1 MGHRYARCLV
11 MAGGG
16 FRFGYYLGLHAALA
30 AQGRAPD
37 VLLASCGG
45 AIAAAVI
52 QALAGAGARR
62 DWLASPAM
70 HAFCRSLQARPGAT
84 LGGALAGALAR
95 FCNRQPAPRVPDL
108 FNDYLFELPARL
120 PLPAAPDPAPG
131 PAVAFIAGT
140 LLYGEHEVGQ
150 PRGARPLFAETV
162 LCDARTAAL
171 LQGGRAPM
179 DDPRWGHGVIAPDL
193 RTVTDMP
200 VADAVRASIADM
212 FYFRCHAH
220 AGRHYLG
227 GAIDL
232 VPVEIARQLANEV
245 FMEHKAP
252 YDHTLATPAL
262 RAVLGVDGHRRMRHV
277 MHADLHAHPGRCN
290 YDTSDMRRALPHALL
305 RKRLR
310 WAANRIE
317 LAAPEQLSDYRRLVD
332 AQWHYGHQC
341 GQRLA

>member
-1 MGHRYARCLV
+1 

-37 VLLASCGG
+37 VLLANCGG
-45 AIAAAVI
+45 AIAAAII
-52 QALAGAGARR
+52 QALPDAAARR